1 MDFLKE
7 MQEEEK
13 SKNLAYRVIGCAMK
27 VYSSLGPG
35 LLESI
40 YEEALM
46 IELDNNDIYAVSQ
59 IPIKAIYDG
68 VELKGYFRIDIL
80 VEDTLVLE
88 LKSVKQF
95 DPVHYKQLRS
105 YLRLLNKPLGYLI
118 NFNVDDFTMG
128 KGWDRVRNN
137 WYDESKEPSAR
148 LMTNDET
155 GFENF

>member
-80 VEDTLVLE
+80 VENTLVLE

>member
-137 WYDESKEPSAR
+137 LYDESKEPSAR

-155 GFENF
+155 GLENF

>member
-13 SKNLAYRVIGCAMK
+13 SKTLAYRVIGCAMK
-27 VYSSLGPG
+27 VYSTLGPG

-137 WYDESKEPSAR
+137 LYDESK
-148 LMTNDET
+148 
-155 GFENF
+155 

>member
-27 VYSSLGPG
+27 VYSTLGPG

-46 IELDNNDIYAVSQ
+46 IELDNIDIYAVSQ

-155 GFENF
+155 GLENF

>member
-27 VYSSLGPG
+27 VYSTLGPG

-95 DPVHYKQLRS
+95 DPVHYKQMRS

-155 GFENF
+155 GLENF

>member
-27 VYSSLGPG
+27 VYSTLGPG

-155 GFENF
+155 GLENF